1 IENLTAEIETLEEEK
16 RTAEQNIESF
26 RSDILKAKDAI
37 TDFPADDDLSEN
49 YSQIKEKRFDIS
61 QYEKKLRDMDEQMN
75 TLNQSYREIK
85 GQLDAKTRE
94 LDLEFSYEAYQE
106 AKRIMRQYEKDL
118 HSLMNRHTTYRHTA
132 QQLDQIKNRLEE
144 LTVEVDD
151 LQGELNVLIDRQTRK
166 EQNIAEIEK
175 QLETAGVDDI
185 RRQIREV
192 QETISATNLELDQI
206 KTDLPKK
213 EANRDVLDDE
223 IRTASTKLE
232 FWTNMITAWKES
244 FCEEV
249 NLGFVEIPDREMET
263 ENIAAAIA
271 KQYKDF
277 LKEKDPS
284 TIESQ
289 LTSVYF
295 EQQSNLMEYR
305 MTDTEM
311 PASESDWMHGGWSD
325 EQRIQINNWKQKADR
340 RLIQLDFQGKR
351 VSPYYIK
358 EKIESDRMQQ
368 QSMLDD
374 QDRQLYEE
382 ILFDSVGKKL
392 RSRINRAQNWT
403 EKMDKLMANSDS
415 SSGLSF
421 SIRWKPRT
429 AETEAEMD
437 TKELVDLLRRDAR
450 L

>member
-1 IENLTAEIETLEEEK
+1 MDDDGAVSGEKVDDVLQSILVDNDTADRASINGDGTYRVGLIRGHAVSVEQVRFIGRNARKRYRQEQIENQAAEIETLEAEK
-16 RTAEQNIESF
+16 RTAEQNIEAL

-37 TDFPADDDLSEN
+37 TDFPADDDLSERF
-49 YSQIKEKRFDIS
+49 SQIKEKRFDIS

-85 GQLDAKTRE
+85 SQLDAETRE

-118 HSLMNRHTTYRHTA
+118 HSLINRHTTYRHTA

-305 MTDTEM
+305 MTDTER
-311 PASESDWMHGGWSD
+311 PASESDWMHGGWRD

-374 QDRQLYEE
+374 QDRQLY
-382 ILFDSVGKKL
+382 
-392 RSRINRAQNWT
+392 
-403 EKMDKLMANSDS
+403 
-415 SSGLSF
+415 
-421 SIRWKPRT
+421 
-429 AETEAEMD
+429 
-437 TKELVDLLRRDAR
+437 
-450 L
+450 